1 MSEVYSRIIMAY
13 VQPREGCPRLCSRSM
28 QQMAILVK
36 ARDYSH
42 IEREVRLEKVVR
54 AGISTLRQELERE
67 LNQHLPLGYDDYVL
81 NDGSCEALNVQLSD
95 DERKRKFI
103 NVMLEVMEAMH
114 DAWVRRES
122 EDFCRNA
129 TEMRWMNDQ
138 FKRLFVPFL
147 LLGWKIVRRYYDMAL
162 ALVMGCEPLPAE
174 ILVRKFYEERS
185 RDFCKSH
192 GIHDV
197 QSLQN
202 RLKEGAKFYP
212 ALNGRAEE
220 VLARTQNSSR
230 IATVIV
236 ESGALLN

>member
-28 QQMAILVK
+28 QQMA
-36 ARDYSH
+36 
-42 IEREVRLEKVVR
+42 
-54 AGISTLRQELERE
+54 
-67 LNQHLPLGYDDYVL
+67 
-81 NDGSCEALNVQLSD
+81 
-95 DERKRKFI
+95 
-103 NVMLEVMEAMH
+103 
-114 DAWVRRES
+114 
-122 EDFCRNA
+122 
-129 TEMRWMNDQ
+129 
-138 FKRLFVPFL
+138 
-147 LLGWKIVRRYYDMAL
+147 
-162 ALVMGCEPLPAE
+162 

-230 IATVIV
+230 MATVIV